1 MTRQDWKQVS
11 VQLGATFGERAAAFD
26 AQDRF
31 VSLNYEELKQR
42 KVFSMLVPEDLG
54 GGGAT
59 LAELCDFLR
68 VLGQNCAS
76 TALALSMHQHLV
88 AATVFRHKKGQ
99 PGVKLLE
106 KVAANQTVLVS
117 TGATDWIPSNGS
129 AKAVDGGYR
138 VSGRKVFASGSPSA
152 DMLITS
158 FAADHE
164 PEGPSVIHC
173 PVPLTAEGVKRL
185 DDWHTLG
192 MRGTGSHTV
201 MLEDV
206 FVPAESVSLK
216 RPRNQWH
223 AAWDVTLGVAPP
235 VYMAPYV
242 GLAQAAAQ
250 QALAHA
256 KQKDKSIAAQI
267 SAGQLENAL
276 ITAELAF
283 NDMVRLAGNC
293 DFAPS
298 LDNSNAQLVRKTIL
312 TRAVKE
318 TVERAVELVG
328 GGGFYNKLPFERMW
342 RDVQASHY
350 HPLPEKKQ
358 QVFTG
363 RYRLGAAEAHWDV

>member
-1 MTRQDWKQVS
+1 MTQDWKQVS
-11 VQLGATFGERAAAFD
+11 ERLGPTFGERAAAFD

-31 VSLNYEELKQR
+31 VGLNYEELKQH
-42 KVFSMLVPEDLG
+42 KVFSMLVPENLG

-59 LAELCDFLR
+59 LVEVCELLR
-68 VLGQNCAS
+68 VLARHCAS

-99 PGVKLLE
+99 PGAKLLE
-106 KVAANQTVLVS
+106 KIAASQAVLVS
-117 TGATDWIPSNGS
+117 TGATDWISSNGS
-129 AKAVDGGYR
+129 AKSVDGGYR
-138 VSGRKVFASGSPSA
+138 VSGKKVFASGCLAA
-152 DMLITS
+152 DMLITT
-158 FAADHE
+158 FAADAE

-173 PVPLTAEGVKRL
+173 PVPLSAEGVKRL

-201 MLEDV
+201 VLEDV
-206 FVPAESVSLK
+206 FVPAESVALK

-223 AAWDVTLGVAPP
+223 PAWDVTLGIAPP
-235 VYMAPYV
+235 IYMAPYV
-242 GLAQAAAQ
+242 GLAQAAAE

-256 KQKDKSIAAQI
+256 KQKDRSIASII
-267 SAGQLENAL
+267 SVGQLENAL
-276 ITAELAF
+276 TTAELAWS
-283 NDMVRLAGNC
+283 DMVRLAGNC

-328 GGGFYNKLPFERMW
+328 GGAFYNKLPFERMW

-358 QVFTG
+358 HVFTG
-363 RYRLGAAEAHWDV
+363 RYRLETDAFWEV